1 MAAPARS
8 HPGAMPPDEA
18 FVRLRRP
25 DARAVALHA
34 GDGSP
39 PFWQVV
45 EHPTRPADVL
55 GHGPTEAEA
64 WKDAAARARSSWV
77 ASVAP

>member
-1 MAAPARS
+1 MASPVRA

-25 DARAVALHA
+25 AARAVALHA

-39 PFWQVV
+39 PAWQVLD
-45 EHPTRPADVL
+45 HPTRSVLVL
-55 GHGPTEAEA
+55 GFGPGEAEA
-64 WKDAAARARSSWV
+64 WKDAAARIKTWITFLA
-77 ASVAP
+77 